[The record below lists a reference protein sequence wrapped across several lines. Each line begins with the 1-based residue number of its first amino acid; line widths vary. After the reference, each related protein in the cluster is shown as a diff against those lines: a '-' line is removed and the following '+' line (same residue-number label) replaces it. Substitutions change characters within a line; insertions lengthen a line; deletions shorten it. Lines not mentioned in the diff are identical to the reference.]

1 MVVIS
6 KAKLVEFGERYPDAI
21 ESLNEWWEKAKEA
34 DWSNSQDV
42 KKTFNSVDS
51 VGNDR
56 YVFNIRRNRFRLVA
70 MIHFPVRT
78 VYLRFVGTHKEYDKI
93 DCKTI

>member
-6 KAKLVEFGERYPDAI
+6 KTILTEFGRDHADAV
-21 ESLNEWWEKAKEA
+21 EALNEWWYKTKQA
-34 DWSNSQDV
+34 DWGSLTDV
-42 KKTFNSVDS
+42 KRTFNSVDY

-56 YVFNIRRNRFRLVA
+56 YVFNVKGKKYRLVV
-70 MIHFPVRT
+70 MIFFDIRT
-78 VYLRFVGTHKEYDKI
+78 LYIRYLNTHSEYNKI